1 MTSAREGGCHL
12 QIQSSGKL
20 FRKSK
25 KALDNCKLSCIFA
38 SNLKKME
45 YVSPLRY
52 PGGKGKL
59 APFFQQVIQK
69 NDLQGG
75 VYVEPYVGGGAVAL
89 TLLFSGNVSR
99 IVINDKDRS
108 IFAFWHSVLYQ
119 TEELCQLIADT
130 PINMDTWHEQ
140 KEYQRTGVKEDTD
153 LLTLGFS
160 SFFLNR
166 TNRSGII
173 KGGVI
178 GGQNQDGNY
187 KINARYKQK
196 EELIRRIKKIAAR
209 RENIELHHEDAAFL
223 TSHLR
228 KELPANTI
236 FYFDP
241 PYYIKGEGLYMNYYK
256 DKDHADMANAIKQI
270 TNQKWI
276 VTYDPQDYIKTLYQD
291 FRQRE
296 FNLNYSANN
305 TGKAKEVMI
314 YSDNLI
320 IP

>member
-1 MTSAREGGCHL
+1 M
-12 QIQSSGKL
+12 
-20 FRKSK
+20 
-25 KALDNCKLSCIFA
+25 D
-38 SNLKKME
+38 

-59 APFFQQVIQK
+59 APFFQQVIEK
-69 NDLQGG
+69 NDLRGG

-89 TLLFSGNVSR
+89 SLLFSGAINR

-108 IFAFWHSVLYQ
+108 IYAFWHSVLNL
-119 TEELCQLIADT
+119 TDDLCQLIAET
-130 PINMDTWHEQ
+130 PINMDTWHQQ
-140 KEYQRTGVKEDTD
+140 KEFQRKGVKEKTD

-187 KINARYKQK
+187 KINARFKQK
-196 EELIRRIKKIAAR
+196 DELIRRIRKISDFR
-209 RENIELHHEDAAFL
+209 DRIELHNEDAAELTNFL
-223 TSHLR
+223 R
-228 KELPANTI
+228 DELPQNTI

-241 PYYIKGEGLYMNYYK
+241 PYYVKGEGLYMNYYK
-256 DKDHADMANAIKQI
+256 DKDHEAMANAIRQI

-276 VTYDPQDYIKTLYQD
+276 VTYDPQDYIKQLYHD
-291 FRQRE
+291 FRQKE

-314 YSDNLI
+314 YSNNLN

>member
-1 MTSAREGGCHL
+1 M
-12 QIQSSGKL
+12 
-20 FRKSK
+20 
-25 KALDNCKLSCIFA
+25 D
-38 SNLKKME
+38 

-59 APFFQQVIQK
+59 APFFQQVIEK
-69 NDLQGG
+69 NDLRGG

-89 TLLFSGNVSR
+89 SLLFSGAINR

-108 IFAFWHSVLYQ
+108 IYAFWHSVLNL
-119 TEELCQLIADT
+119 TDDLCQLIAET
-130 PINMDTWHEQ
+130 PINMDTWHQQ
-140 KEYQRTGVKEDTD
+140 KEFQRKGVKEKTD

-187 KINARYKQK
+187 KINARFKQK
-196 EELIRRIKKIAAR
+196 DELIRRIRKISDFR
-209 RENIELHHEDAAFL
+209 DRIELHNEDAAEL
-223 TSHLR
+223 TNLLR
-228 KELPANTI
+228 DELPQNTI

-241 PYYIKGEGLYMNYYK
+241 PYYVKGEGLYMNYYK
-256 DKDHADMANAIKQI
+256 DKDHEAMANAIRQI

-276 VTYDPQDYIKTLYQD
+276 VTYDPQDYIKQLYHD
-291 FRQRE
+291 FRQKE

-314 YSDNLI
+314 YSNNLN

>member
-1 MTSAREGGCHL
+1 M
-12 QIQSSGKL
+12 
-20 FRKSK
+20 
-25 KALDNCKLSCIFA
+25 D
-38 SNLKKME
+38 

-69 NDLQGG
+69 NGLKGG

-89 TLLFSGNVSR
+89 TLLLAGAVNR

-108 IFAFWHSVLYQ
+108 IYAFWHSVLFQ
-119 TEELCQLIADT
+119 TNELCQLIANT

-140 KEYQRTGVKEDTD
+140 KEYQRKGVKEDVD

-196 EELIRRIKKIAAR
+196 EELIRRIKKIADQ
-209 RENIELHHEDAAFL
+209 REKIELHHEDAAIL
-223 TSHLR
+223 TNHLR
-228 KELPANTI
+228 EELPENTI

-241 PYYIKGEGLYMNYYK
+241 PYYVKGEGLYMNYYN

-276 VTYDPQDYIKTLYQD
+276 VTYDPQDYIKMLYQD
-291 FRQRE
+291 FRQKE

>member
-1 MTSAREGGCHL
+1 
-12 QIQSSGKL
+12 
-20 FRKSK
+20 
-25 KALDNCKLSCIFA
+25 
-38 SNLKKME
+38 ME
-45 YVSPLRY
+45 YISPLRY

-59 APFFQQVIQK
+59 APFFKQVIEL
-69 NDLQGG
+69 NDLIGG

-89 TLLFSGNVSR
+89 YLLCSGIVDR

-108 IFAFWHSVLYQ
+108 IYAFWYAVLNQ
-119 TEELCQLIADT
+119 TDKLCQLIVDT
-130 PINMDTWHEQ
+130 PITMDTWHQQ
-140 KEYQRTGVKEDTD
+140 KDYQRKGIKEEID

-196 EELIRRIKKIAAR
+196 FDLVRRIEKIA
-209 RENIELHHEDAAFL
+209 ELKDKIELHHEDAAVL
-223 TSHLR
+223 TNHLR
-228 KELPANTI
+228 EVLPDNTI

-256 DKDHADMANAIKQI
+256 DKDHEEMANAIKNI

-276 VTYDPQDYIKTLYQD
+276 VTYDPQDYIKQLYRD
-291 FRQRE
+291 FRQKE

-314 YSDNLI
+314 CSNNLN